1 MDTIAIQTPT
11 KELVDTCAKS
21 VPGQK
26 ILHDIGLETQSLQP
40 PLTFVPW
47 IIINGVRMN
56 YW

>member
-21 VPGQK
+21 VPGQN
-26 ILHDIGLETQSLQP
+26 ILHEIGIETQSLQP